1 MRLTEPAKTEY
12 IQEAPMTDGAKE
24 VFLEIIP
31 PVVDYLD
38 EKPPEKPA
46 SRPSSLDGKRIAL
59 LANWKPIST
68 PFMAALAEEIGR
80 KTSVKSA
87 FARTP
92 DWQFTHPE
100 RVGKIGPEVDALAQQ
115 CDLMVSGVSD

>member
-1 MRLTEPAKTEY
+1 MA
-12 IQEAPMTDGAKE
+12 AAAKE
-24 VFLEIIP
+24 VFMEIIP

-38 EKPPEKPA
+38 EKLPEEPV

-68 PFMAALAEEIGR
+68 PFMAALAEELGQ

-115 CDLMVSGVSD
+115 CDLMISGVAD

>member
-1 MRLTEPAKTEY
+1 MNKNA
-12 IQEAPMTDGAKE
+12 QES
-24 VFLEIIP
+24 FLEIIP

-38 EKPPEKPA
+38 EKPSAKAAP
-46 SRPSSLDGKRIAL
+46 RPRSLEGKRVAL
-59 LANWKPIST
+59 LANWKPISV
-68 PFMAALAEEIGR
+68 PFMAALAGELGQ

-87 FARTP
+87 FARNP